1 MNLIVS
7 DVDINGQSSIVMI
20 TLCIF
25 VVYFVAK
32 GVAHCFRPQQEVFSN
47 QEATDTFEV
56 NTE

>member
-1 MNLIVS
+1 
-7 DVDINGQSSIVMI
+7 MI

-25 VVYFVAK
+25 VVYFVVK
-32 GVAHCFRPQQEVFSN
+32 GVAHCFRLQQEVFSN